1 MTVQTADPAA
11 PGEIA
16 GKSGTTFF
24 WPMLLLPRPK
34 RAAMFAIYAFCRQ
47 VDDIVDEPGPLEE
60 KRAALAA
67 WREQVRSLYMGG
79 APVGPVAA
87 GLADAIARYHLP
99 RGELEAVIDGMAMD
113 LGTPLRAP
121 PLDTLRV
128 YCRRVAG
135 AVGLLAI
142 RVFDRADAETEAF
155 ALAVGDALQM
165 TNILRD
171 LEEDAA
177 IGRLYLPRELL
188 VRAGI
193 SANDPTE
200 VLRHPNLGKACDAL
214 ADLAETRF
222 AEADRLM
229 AGWPR
234 RRLWAARAM
243 MMLYRRML
251 DRLRARGWRD
261 IGRRPRLRRAEK
273 AWVTLRCLAG
283 RPPRN

>member
-1 MTVQTADPAA
+1 
-11 PGEIA
+11 
-16 GKSGTTFF
+16 
-24 WPMLLLPRPK
+24 
-34 RAAMFAIYAFCRQ
+34 
-47 VDDIVDEPGPLEE
+47 
-60 KRAALAA
+60 
-67 WREQVRSLYMGG
+67 
-79 APVGPVAA
+79 
-87 GLADAIARYHLP
+87 
-99 RGELEAVIDGMAMD
+99 
-113 LGTPLRAP
+113 
-121 PLDTLRV
+121 
-128 YCRRVAG
+128 
-135 AVGLLAI
+135 
-142 RVFDRADAETEAF
+142 
-155 ALAVGDALQM
+155 M

-200 VLRHPNLGKACDAL
+200 VLRHPNLGKACDDL
-214 ADLAETRF
+214 ADMAETRF

-261 IGRRPRLRRAEK
+261 IGRRPRLHRAEK

-283 RPPRN
+283 RPPRS